1 MNQVITQ
8 SQKIDFLEKV
18 FGEGKPSNGGLNFS
32 VVCPTCKKNKKSSY
46 FKKKLVIRTDNFI
59 CHCWVCGFKARSPLS
74 LIKNFFPAYQKE
86 FIEKFAN
93 ASNLVYEQE
102 DGGEGEEA
110 QNAFNGKCYLPAEFK
125 LLALAKN
132 DLTKFEKRALAYL
145 KKERK
150 VFSESELWYWKFGVA
165 EGDEDLDGRV
175 ILPSF
180 DKDGNV
186 NYWTARAFDK
196 KLKPKYINPNI
207 PRENVVFNEINIDW
221 SKPLTITEGPFDL
234 IKCNENATCLL
245 GSAINEKYKLFQKLV
260 ENQTPVVLAL
270 DEDAKEKSLEII
282 KNIIQY
288 GNEIKFLEV
297 PKKYGDVGAMS
308 KSVFM
313 ELYKN
318 AQPITQENFL
328 SMKIK
333 LLLRREN

>member
-1 MNQVITQ
+1 MNQIITQ

-32 VVCPTCKKNKKSSY
+32 VVCPSCKKNKKDSY
-46 FKKKLVIRTDNFI
+46 TKKKLVIRTDNFI

-74 LIKNFFPAYQKE
+74 LIKTFFPAYQKE

-93 ASNLVYEQE
+93 SSNLSYEE
-102 DGGEGEEA
+102 DGSEE
-110 QNAFNGKCYLPAEFK
+110 NKNTLDNKCFLPADFK
-125 LLALAKN
+125 LLALVKEN
-132 DLTKFEKRALAYL
+132 PTDFEKKALNYL
-145 KKERK
+145 RRERK
-150 VFSESELWYWKFGVA
+150 IFLENELWYWKFGVA
-165 EGDEDLDGRV
+165 EGDEDLNNRV

-180 DKDGNV
+180 DSEGNV

-196 KLKPKYINPNI
+196 RLKPKYLNPNI
-207 PRENVVFNEINIDW
+207 PRENIIFNEINIDW

-234 IKCNENATCLL
+234 IKCNNNATCLL
-245 GSAINEKYKLFQKLV
+245 GSALNEKYKLFQKLV
-260 ENQTPVVLAL
+260 ENQTPIVLAL

-288 GNEIKFLEV
+288 GNEIKFLQI

-308 KSVFM
+308 KSMFM

-318 AQPITQENFL
+318 AQPITQENYL
-328 SMKIK
+328 SIKIK
-333 LLLRREN
+333 LMLREEN